1 VVQRRRSTLLYI
13 CLFYFCA
20 AEMAASSI
28 PLKQLED
35 IAECPICSEIFVD
48 TRLLPCIH
56 TYCLRCIT
64 SYAADKK
71 AGDKI
76 PCPVCRKEF
85 AIPEGGM
92 SQLPK
97 NYFVE
102 KVLEARS
109 LASILRDEDAH
120 CDVCADNVE
129 TLEGEQK
136 HGSKAAVYCVSCRKN
151 MCKQCYGLHQQL
163 KLSGTHKLIELDKNP
178 LPADDLL
185 LKFPETPCDRHPDKH
200 LELYC
205 KTCKTAVCILCFAK
219 GHNSHE
225 CTDVKDVADDL
236 TAQLTA
242 NAEGI
247 KAKIKDCKAMQKKI
261 AGEERFLTD
270 EVKKTE
276 RIINKKAEKLKQLI
290 EQHRKELLTK
300 LTTSK
305 NRQLK
310 ENENVKEELERQ
322 IVVMESFLRYS
333 EELKQKGAPCDIAKS
348 ADELCVKGA
357 ELVNFNVE
365 VDLPID
371 YTYTEVTF
379 KATLSDDD
387 IRRVFGELDI
397 TMNTKG
403 TQLPAIVINY
413 LLLFSNT
420 SLIK

>member
-1 VVQRRRSTLLYI
+1 M
-13 CLFYFCA
+13 A
-20 AEMAASSI
+20 AASSI

-35 IAECPICSEIFVD
+35 ITECSICAETFVD
-48 TRLLPCIH
+48 TRVLPCIH

-64 SYAADKK
+64 SYARDKK
-71 AGDKI
+71 AGVKI
-76 PCPVCRKEF
+76 PCPICRKEF

-92 SQLPK
+92 SALPK

-102 KVLEARS
+102 KVLEAKS
-109 LASILRDEDAH
+109 LASKLCDDDLP
-120 CDVCADNVE
+120 CDVCAENE
-129 TLEGEQK
+129 EMLEGEQK
-136 HGSKAAVYCVSCRKN
+136 RGSKATVYCVSCRKN
-151 MCKQCYGLHQQL
+151 MCKQCHGHHQQF
-163 KLSGTHKLIELDKNP
+163 KLLGTHRLIELGKSP

-185 LKFPETPCDRHPDKH
+185 LKFPETACDKHPDKH

-205 KTCKTAVCILCFAK
+205 KQCKTAVCILCFAK

-225 CTDVKDVADDL
+225 CTDVKEVADNL
-236 TAQLTA
+236 TGQLTA

-247 KAKIKDCKAMQKKI
+247 RAKIKDCKSMLKKI
-261 AGEERFLTD
+261 EGEERVLSD

-276 RIINKKAEKLKQLI
+276 RLINKKAEKLKQLVD
-290 EQHRKELLTK
+290 QHRKELLTK

-310 ENENVKEELERQ
+310 ENENVKEEIERQ

-348 ADELCVKGA
+348 ASELCAKGA
-357 ELVNFNVE
+357 ELENFSVE

-371 YTYTEVTF
+371 YTSTEVKF

-387 IRRVFGELDI
+387 IKRVFGDLDMTI
-397 TMNTKG
+397 NAKG
-403 TQLPAIVINY
+403 TQEPVIVMN
-413 LLLFSNT
+413 
-420 SLIK
+420 